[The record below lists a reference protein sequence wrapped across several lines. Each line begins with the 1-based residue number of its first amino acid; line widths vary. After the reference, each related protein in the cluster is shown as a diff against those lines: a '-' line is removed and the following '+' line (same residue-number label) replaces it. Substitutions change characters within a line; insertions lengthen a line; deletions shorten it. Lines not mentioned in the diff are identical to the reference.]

1 MITSMRRPIIVQPW
15 GRLARGAIALIGMVF
30 LAIGATMCQ
39 PLSVQTG
46 IGDPETRW
54 YRGNLHTHS
63 LWSDG
68 DDYPEMI
75 AAWYREHGY
84 DFVAMTDHD
93 VIQSEERWTTVPASG
108 PANEAYRKYRERF
121 GTSWVEERRLGDT
134 VQVRLRRLE
143 EYRGRV
149 EEPGTFLLVRG
160 EEITQYVGGKGAH
173 VNAFGIAEVIPPQT
187 GETVPAI
194 VRKNLELVA
203 AQRKTV
209 GSPMIAQLN
218 HPNFLWS
225 VTAEELAALSEVRFF
240 EVYNGHPLVYNEG
253 DRLHAGTERI
263 WDIALTRRLTAGGPV
278 VYGNAT
284 DDAHD
289 YHAFGQEHR
298 NPGRGWVM
306 VRSAQLT
313 ASALLD
319 AMERGDFYSSTGVTL
334 ADVRR
339 DRGGITIAIRPEAG
353 VTYTTQFI
361 GTRRGYDT
369 SSTPVTDSAGRALT
383 RRYSE
388 EVGDILAEKTGAT
401 AAYAPAGDELYVRAR
416 IVSSRRKVNPSGPG
430 ELEMAWT
437 QPFVRPAAGW

>member
-1 MITSMRRPIIVQPW
+1 MRRPIIVQPW
-15 GRLARGAIALIGMVF
+15 GRLARGAIAPIGMIF
-30 LAIGATMCQ
+30 LALGAASCQ
-39 PLSVQTG
+39 PQSVQTG
-46 IGDPETRW
+46 IQDVEKRW

-84 DFVAMTDHD
+84 DFVVMTDHN

-108 PANEAYRKYRERF
+108 RAAEAYRKYRERF
-121 GTSWVEERRLGDT
+121 GASWVEERRLGDT
-134 VQVRLRRLE
+134 AQVRLRRLE
-143 EYRGRV
+143 EYRGLV
-149 EEPGTFLLVRG
+149 EEPGAFLLVRG

-173 VNAFGIAEVIPPQT
+173 VNAFNLAEVIPPQS

-194 VRKNLELVA
+194 VRTNLDLVA
-203 AQRKTV
+203 AQREAV
-209 GSPMIAQLN
+209 GRPMIAQLN

-225 VTAEELAALSEVRFF
+225 VTAEELAALSGARFF

-253 DRLHAGTERI
+253 DSLHAGTERL

-289 YHAFGQEHR
+289 YHAFGHEHR

-306 VRSAQLT
+306 VRSVELT
-313 ASALLD
+313 ASALLE

-334 ADVRR
+334 AEVRR
-339 DRGGITIAIRPEAG
+339 DGGRITIAIHPETG
-353 VTYTTQFI
+353 VIYTTQFV

-369 SSTPVTDSAGRALT
+369 SSTPVTDSAGRSLT
-383 RRYSE
+383 SRYSH
-388 EVGDILAEKTGAT
+388 EVGAVLAERTGAT
-401 AAYAPAGDELYVRAR
+401 ADYTLLGDELYVRAR
-416 IVSSRRKVNPSGPG
+416 IVSSRSKANPSRPG
-430 ELEMAWT
+430 EMEMAWT
-437 QPFVRPAAGW
+437 QPFVRPADGW